1 MSSVDKSKINFFLF
15 GHLNHWTKKQ
25 YEKQQK
31 KNVPKQKD
39 MPSYAEAETKKMQY
53 GQK

>member
-1 MSSVDKSKINFFLF
+1 MMA
-15 GHLNHWTKKQ
+15 KKQ
-25 YEKQQK
+25 NAQQK
-31 KNVPKQKD
+31 EERMPKQKD